1 MNSWGYG
8 KPKMAAWLFLAP
20 WHFFSLCISSSTI
33 VHLDWTS
40 FNCHLVWV
48 MNMSFAVCMFSWWV
62 EDFPC
67 HKAPYN
73 GKLLGNV
80 FPVGVHLPQS
90 PLHWANHMNFGGQ
103 PCKLGIITDSITLN
117 YQAKSRELIE
127 KLDSSRTSLI
137 TWDWVN
143 WWEGLQF
150 YDIFIWNIA
159 DF

>member
-8 KPKMAAWLFLAP
+8 KPKMAAWLFLARSLY
-20 WHFFSLCISSSTI
+20 FFVYHSTFGLDVIQLPLSLGYEHVLCCMCFLGELKISPAIRPLTMA
-33 VHLDWTS
+33 
-40 FNCHLVWV
+40 N
-48 MNMSFAVCMFSWWV
+48 
-62 EDFPC
+62 
-67 HKAPYN
+67 
-73 GKLLGNV
+73 LGNV